1 MKPFQSNASVEES
14 ILMTRADDIPA
25 TILVVEDVHETRDGI
40 ETLLMAD
47 GYTVAPAR
55 DERDAIERAQ
65 RTRPDLILI
74 SLAGSPHEVVL
85 SARSIRERAKVGE
98 RVPLV
103 VFGVEGIDEGG
114 EVEIGENVYLT
125 RPDNFN
131 QLRSLIARLL
141 NKTRSSPRWNCDISL
156 GRGSYEH
163 K

>member
-1 MKPFQSNASVEES
+1 MKPFQSNASTEES
-14 ILMTRADDIPA
+14 ILMTRADDMPA
-25 TILVVEDVHETRDGI
+25 IILVVEDVHETRDGI

-85 SARSIRERAKVGE
+85 SARSIRERADVGE

-103 VFGVEGIDEGG
+103 VFCIEGIDEGG
-114 EVEIGENVYLT
+114 EVEIGENVHLT
-125 RPDNFN
+125 CPDNFN

-141 NKTRSSPRWNCDISL
+141 NKNSIVAAVEL
-156 GRGSYEH
+156 
-163 K
+163 